1 MAEGVGNPG
10 PSREETMDESD
21 VERLLAECLE
31 EYHRRRAL
39 RESISAVDF
48 EERLGPH
55 FDEFIELLAAES
67 SLDAAMSNEAPAE
80 AFPRPFG
87 AYTLLRELGGGA
99 MGVVYEAMHRDL
111 GRKVALKVLRT
122 GFDTEPLALERFRRE
137 ARACAQVRHD
147 SIVEIYE
154 AGFAEGR
161 PFYAMPIL
169 SGKSLAQ
176 LIREGNGPAPKDLCR
191 GLAGIADALDGLH
204 RAGIVHRD
212 IKPGNIMVS
221 PEGKMILADFGLAR
235 TAASQA
241 LTQTGQALGTPLYMS
256 PEQVIGQKAE
266 IDGRSDIYGLGAT
279 MYEALSGKPPFKAD
293 GFHSLMRLILTE
305 RPPPIASVAPHVPRE
320 SAFIAMKA
328 MEREKKDRYQSA
340 AEMKQDLDAFVAGLP
355 VTGRPVA
362 RWRVLVRRNRKL
374 LLAAAVLMLA
384 LAGAAFLWMHRP
396 ATLQLS
402 CFPAARVS
410 VDGRDFGAT
419 PARIELP
426 AGQHEVR
433 LAQDGF
439 SERRFAVTLAAGEK
453 QTLENILIAADPDHP
468 EALGLL
474 AKAMDIDLSSFE
486 TRARLRGPPD
496 CPDLEVLWPRGT
508 VRAADLISYR
518 IDVIEPAV
526 EIEGTVEFRRGAE
539 VLGRLDFAPERLVT
553 EAAFPADVL
562 AKLSPG
568 DEVEW
573 GYWPRE
579 GEPVTARFRLVDE
592 AVGPKLAALEATLKG
607 QTDHLRGHFR
617 AQILLDAGLDLAAFR
632 EALRILEKAPK
643 SARALAV
650 AEETLI
656 RMGLADT
663 GPWAEMRSRIDNL
676 SREARSAVPND

>member
-1 MAEGVGNPG
+1 
-10 PSREETMDESD
+10 MDESD

-48 EERLGPH
+48 EGRLGPH
-55 FDEFIELLAAES
+55 FDEFIDLLAAES
-67 SLDAAMSNEAPAE
+67 SLDAAMADEPPAE

-99 MGVVYEAMHRDL
+99 MGVVYEALHRDL

-137 ARACAQVRHD
+137 ARACAQVRHE

-154 AGFAEGR
+154 SGFAEGR

-169 SGKSLAQ
+169 SGNSLAE
-176 LIREGNGPAPKDLCR
+176 LIREGRAPGPKELCR
-191 GLAGIADALDGLH
+191 GFAGIADALDALH

-256 PEQVIGQKAE
+256 PEQVIGQKEE

-305 RPPPIASVAPHVPRE
+305 RPASIGSVAPHVPRE

-328 MEREKKDRYQSA
+328 MEREKKDRYQTA
-340 AEMKQDLDAFVAGLP
+340 AEMKQDLEAFVEGLP

-362 RWRVLVRRNRKL
+362 RSRVFLRRNRKP
-374 LLAAAVLMLA
+374 LLAAAVLLLA
-384 LAGAAFLWMHRP
+384 IAGAGVLWMRRP
-396 ATLQLS
+396 AVLQLS
-402 CFPAARVS
+402 CFPSARVS
-410 VDGRDFGAT
+410 VDGRDFGTT
-419 PARIELP
+419 PAKIELR
-426 AGQHEVR
+426 AGEHAVL

-439 SERRFAVTLAAGEK
+439 SERRFAVTLAAGDK
-453 QTLENILIAADPDHP
+453 QTLENVLIASDPDHP
-468 EALGLL
+468 EALGLI
-474 AKAMDIDLSSFE
+474 AKSMDVDLSSFE
-486 TRARLRGPPD
+486 RRARLRTLPKG
-496 CPDLEVLWPRGT
+496 PDLEVLWPRGD
-508 VRAADLISYR
+508 VRAGDLISFR
-518 IDVIEPAV
+518 IDVVEPAA
-526 EIEGTVEFRRGAE
+526 EIEGTVEFRRGDE
-539 VLGRLDFAPERLVT
+539 VLGRIEFAPDNLLT
-553 EAAFPADVL
+553 EEAFPADVL
-562 AKLSPG
+562 AKLVPG
-568 DEVEW
+568 DVVEW

-579 GEPVTARFRLVDE
+579 GKPVTARFCLVDNTV
-592 AVGPKLAALEATLKG
+592 APKLAALEARLAG
-607 QTDHLRGHFR
+607 QADHLRGHFR
-617 AQILLDAGLDLAAFR
+617 AQILLDAGLNLAAYR
-632 EALRILEKAPK
+632 EALRILEKAPE

-650 AEETLI
+650 AEEVLT
-656 RMGLADT
+656 RMGLEDT
-663 GPWAEMRSRIDNL
+663 NPWGEMRSRLDRLLTEN
-676 SREARSAVPND
+676 RSAVPHD